1 MFLQRAQYWS
11 LKLLSLYSITLAVF
25 VFPHLIPGSPL
36 TLYASWPITPQ
47 QQEQLT
53 REYGFD
59 RPLPSQYVIWLQR
72 LLSGEWG
79 TSRYYGRSVLPATG
93 RATGLTLILLLWTIL
108 ASCLWYALLRGLR
121 RILPSS
127 SSPSRPTWLFPV
139 AAALPNFL
147 IAIILR
153 DVLIWQLGWISM
165 ANLPSFA
172 PNYLLQPMYMLLPA
186 SVLALTLLLLW
197 QACDNKTPA
206 IPALSRQYRMRLH
219 VAQFCVSFRPLLAGF
234 LLEVLLI
241 EFVFSLP
248 GLGKFGIAALRR
260 RDFPALQG
268 FLLSTAGLYF
278 VLQLVLD
285 WGTHLP
291 PRASALLAPAPHP
304 RPRASSR
311 RSVYGVIWCLSI
323 LFALA
328 TWAPQ
333 LVPHDPAEIHS
344 NDQLLLPG
352 YRYMLGTDFLGRD
365 VLSRTVEGF
374 RSAIPRAVFVTL
386 CTGLVSLLVGSL
398 GRLLPVRLRRIGS
411 HGRELLFTM
420 PPFLLAFM
428 TFLVVEDHTWALEI
442 TLTIACLPLASHL
455 LTERAPLLHR
465 AANLTQL
472 GSRVLILAVIF
483 FFLNI
488 ASESLTPTWGVDIRR
503 GMTYS
508 HLNIWLLLTPILA
521 VAWSRYSFYLLSY
534 HLPTLTT
541 SSSA

>member
-127 SSPSRPTWLFPV
+127 SSPAHPTWLFPV

-153 DVLIWQLGWISM
+153 DVFIWQLGWISM

-206 IPALSRQYRMRLH
+206 ILALSRRYRMRLH

-304 RPRASSR
+304 KPRASSR
-311 RSVYGVIWCLSI
+311 RS
-323 LFALA
+323 
-328 TWAPQ
+328 
-333 LVPHDPAEIHS
+333 
-344 NDQLLLPG
+344 
-352 YRYMLGTDFLGRD
+352 
-365 VLSRTVEGF
+365 
-374 RSAIPRAVFVTL
+374 
-386 CTGLVSLLVGSL
+386 
-398 GRLLPVRLRRIGS
+398 
-411 HGRELLFTM
+411 
-420 PPFLLAFM
+420 
-428 TFLVVEDHTWALEI
+428 
-442 TLTIACLPLASHL
+442 
-455 LTERAPLLHR
+455 
-465 AANLTQL
+465 
-472 GSRVLILAVIF
+472 
-483 FFLNI
+483 
-488 ASESLTPTWGVDIRR
+488 
-503 GMTYS
+503 
-508 HLNIWLLLTPILA
+508 
-521 VAWSRYSFYLLSY
+521 
-534 HLPTLTT
+534 
-541 SSSA
+541 